1 MTATEALERRIDE
14 LCRENERLR
23 QENQSIGMAAYELGR
38 ASLAD
43 ENAKLRELVRRFA
56 EYVSQDRCE
65 GCVYKR
71 RCNDGLVDECWQMTE
86 MRKLARELGIEVDG

>member
-14 LCRENERLR
+14 LCCENEQLR

-43 ENAKLRELVRRFA
+43 ENAKLRELVRTMAYCMQYERDCDGCRLNGA
-56 EYVSQDRCE
+56 DGAVMEPARCDGMRDRMC
-65 GCVYKR
+65 
-71 RCNDGLVDECWQMTE
+71 
-86 MRKLARELGIEVDG
+86 ELGIEVEP